1 MFEGVYIED
10 YLPAFMFLAVL
21 LLMFTGLPVAWVVG
35 GVGIAFGFIGFAL
48 DVFSPV
54 EFFSIVTRIYGET
67 ISNPVLVAITMFIL
81 MGVMLEKSGIA
92 EDLLRTM
99 QIVLRRVPGGL
110 ALAVTIVGT
119 VMAASTGVIGA
130 SVVMLTILALPVML
144 KQRYDRALATGTIA
158 ASGTL
163 GILIPPSIMLV
174 LVANLLAVSVGD
186 LFMAAVIPGLA
197 LSGLY
202 LAYIAIRCALQ
213 PSLAPPLDSA
223 EGPSDF
229 GSLMLLLVKSF
240 VPPTTLIMLVLG
252 SIFAG
257 WATPTEA
264 SGVGAFGAFVLAA
277 AHGRLSVSLTREVL
291 KDAMLTSA
299 MVFFIF
305 IGATALSYVFRSLG
319 GDELV
324 VDLIDSLGLGAW
336 GILIM
341 IMAIMFVL
349 GFFLDWIQIT
359 LIIVPVFAPV
369 IELLDFGTHI
379 AQADIMV
386 WFGILVSVNL
396 QASFLTPPLGFA
408 LFILKG
414 SAPPEV
420 TIQDVYRGIVPF
432 VLLQL
437 LGVAL
442 VLALPEMALWLP
454 RVVFN

>member
-1 MFEGVYIED
+1 
-10 YLPAFMFLAVL
+10 
-21 LLMFTGLPVAWVVG
+21 
-35 GVGIAFGFIGFAL
+35 
-48 DVFSPV
+48 
-54 EFFSIVTRIYGET
+54 
-67 ISNPVLVAITMFIL
+67 
-81 MGVMLEKSGIA
+81 
-92 EDLLRTM
+92 
-99 QIVLRRVPGGL
+99 
-110 ALAVTIVGT
+110 
-119 VMAASTGVIGA
+119 
-130 SVVMLTILALPVML
+130 
-144 KQRYDRALATGTIA
+144 
-158 ASGTL
+158 
-163 GILIPPSIMLV
+163 
-174 LVANLLAVSVGD
+174 VANLLAVSVGD
-186 LFMAAVIPGLA
+186 LFMAAVVPGLA

-202 LAYIAIRCALQ
+202 LLYIALRCAFQ
-213 PSLAPPLDSA
+213 PSLAPPLDAA
-223 EGPSDF
+223 EGPASA
-229 GSLMLLLVKSF
+229 GALLVLLFKSF
-240 VPPTTLIMLVLG
+240 VPPTTLIVMVLG

-264 SGVGAFGAFVLAA
+264 SGVGAFGAFLLAA
-277 AHGRLSVSLTREVL
+277 AHGRLTVSLTRTVL

-324 VDLIDSLGLGAW
+324 IDLIESLGLGAW
-336 GILIM
+336 GILLM

-369 IELLDFGTHI
+369 IEQLDFGAHI
-379 AQADIMV
+379 AAADIMV

-420 TIQDVYRGIVPF
+420 TIQHIYRGIVPF

-437 LGVAL
+437 MGVGL
-442 VLALPEMALWLP
+442 VLAFPEMALWLP